1 MVCALPEGVGLLPF
15 QRRILSARFLP
26 MGARLWWIGVR
37 SEQTK
42 WRIGA
47 LKRCE
52 TDGRKCQSAPM
63 ARIRRC
69 ERRGRYLV
77 IATLAPIYLGLVRR
91 RLSRG
96 RTHLR
101 SSKLST
107 AGGDT
112 LNKSSRRCAPGSGAS
127 SGRWHLPS
135 IEHTTTDDKCRAFL
149 CSPMR
154 AAPHH
159 PRDFVQRVL
168 GREESWIIEIE
179 SETGEKRCIQ
189 KYFSLAVVL
198 NAVVATAFLCEG
210 LSSRSPPK

>member
-1 MVCALPEGVGLLPF
+1 MRPAKAVGQNGLCLTRKGLVCYRSRGGYSQHDSC
-15 QRRILSARFLP
+15 QR
-26 MGARLWWIGVR
+26 VR
-37 SEQTK
+37 DSRGSVCGSEQTK

-47 LKRCE
+47 LKRCA

-77 IATLAPIYLGLVRR
+77 IATLASIYLGLVRR

-96 RTHLR
+96 KDP
-101 SSKLST
+101 SSLLEALYSQR
-107 AGGDT
+107 DT
-112 LNKSSRRCAPGSGAS
+112 LNKSSRRCAPGFEAS

-154 AAPHH
+154 AGPH
-159 PRDFVQRVL
+159 PRDFVSV
-168 GREESWIIEIE
+168 
-179 SETGEKRCIQ
+179 
-189 KYFSLAVVL
+189 Y
-198 NAVVATAFLCEG
+198 
-210 LSSRSPPK
+210 

>member
-1 MVCALPEGVGLLPF
+1 MLRGASCQSRWAKWFVPYQKGLVCYRSRGGYSQHA
-15 QRRILSARFLP
+15 

-107 AGGDT
+107 ARDT

-149 CSPMR
+149 WSPQCVPRPIHGTLSACTR
-154 AAPHH
+154 AGGELDH
-159 PRDFVQRVL
+159 RD
-168 GREESWIIEIE
+168 RE
-179 SETGEKRCIQ
+179 
-189 KYFSLAVVL
+189 
-198 NAVVATAFLCEG
+198 
-210 LSSRSPPK
+210 

>member
-1 MVCALPEGVGLLPF
+1 MLRGASCQSRWAKWFVPYQKGLVCYRSRGGYS
-15 QRRILSARFLP
+15 QHDSCQ
-26 MGARLWWIGVR
+26 WVR
-37 SEQTK
+37 DSGGSVCGSGQTK

-47 LKRCE
+47 LKRCA

-77 IATLAPIYLGLVRR
+77 IATLASIYSGLVCR

-107 AGGDT
+107 ARDT
-112 LNKSSRRCAPGSGAS
+112 LNKSSRRCAHGSGAS

-149 CSPMR
+149 CSPKR
-154 AAPHH
+154 AAPH
-159 PRDFVQRVL
+159 PRDF
-168 GREESWIIEIE
+168 
-179 SETGEKRCIQ
+179 
-189 KYFSLAVVL
+189 
-198 NAVVATAFLCEG
+198 
-210 LSSRSPPK
+210 LSVY

>member
-1 MVCALPEGVGLLPF
+1 MRPAKAAGQNGLCLTRRGWSATVPEEVTLSTQWVRDSGGSVCGANRRSGAL
-15 QRRILSARFLP
+15 
-26 MGARLWWIGVR
+26 
-37 SEQTK
+37 
-42 WRIGA
+42 A
-47 LKRCE
+47 LKRCA
-52 TDGRKCQSAPM
+52 TDGRKCKSAPM

-107 AGGDT
+107 AGDT

-149 CSPMR
+149 WSPMR
-154 AAPHH
+154 AAPH
-159 PRDFVQRVL
+159 PRDFVSVYRAGGEL
-168 GREESWIIEIE
+168 DHRDRE
-179 SETGEKRCIQ
+179 
-189 KYFSLAVVL
+189 
-198 NAVVATAFLCEG
+198 
-210 LSSRSPPK
+210 